1 MHSGMGV
8 PTATVSAALPRH
20 CPRLSTVCAATIGS
34 RSHATQTQT
43 QTQTKTQTRLQH
55 LVALAATL
63 ALGLGA
69 GTANADDTVPLVTQG
84 DGRGGTTAQALDAD
98 ESTPVAAQETR
109 QVVDGL
115 ERPGANV
122 EGTTTTSTPATPP
135 APVSSTEGT
144 AAAKKPMST
153 LRAVL
158 WSLLI
163 AAVALVALG
172 VLAFVALYIVCMSE
186 GSSW

>member
-1 MHSGMGV
+1 MGV

-20 CPRLSTVCAATIGS
+20 CARLSTVCAATIGS
-34 RSHATQTQT
+34 RSHATQTRTQT
-43 QTQTKTQTRLQH
+43 KTQTQAQTQTKTQKRLQH

-144 AAAKKPMST
+144 AAAKKPMSRRGRIKE
-153 LRAVL
+153 LED
-158 WSLLI
+158 I
-163 AAVALVALG
+163 KDEYVAPPRHPHTA
-172 VLAFVALYIVCMSE
+172 
-186 GSSW
+186 

>member
-8 PTATVSAALPRH
+8 PTATVSATLPRH

-34 RSHATQTQT
+34 RSHATQTQTQT

-144 AAAKKPMST
+144 AAAKKPMSRRGRIKE
-153 LRAVL
+153 LED
-158 WSLLI
+158 I
-163 AAVALVALG
+163 KDEYVAPPRHPHTA
-172 VLAFVALYIVCMSE
+172 
-186 GSSW
+186 